1 MTNQASRVQR
11 SKLFLWLG
19 VLGIVV
25 AIVGFTKT
33 FFIPLFA
40 GTFSA
45 PPAIYIHGAFLFGW
59 VGFFASQ
66 SVWVQQSNLRRHK
79 QMGWLGGALVAGV
92 IVSTLVVATLAS
104 QRTATASGDLNLA
117 RAELF
122 VIMLEMT
129 VFGALVISAF
139 LLRRRSDMHK
149 RLMLLALIAS
159 LGPAWFRFRHYF
171 PPIDNAVFVY
181 SLLLADSLIIIA
193 AIIDLLRERRIHPV
207 YLVVGSAMIAI
218 HLIEV
223 FAFDTPLF
231 RAIANTLARPFI

>member
-1 MTNQASRVQR
+1 MTDHASRVQR

-25 AIVGFTKT
+25 AIIGFTKT
-33 FFIPLFA
+33 FFIPLFS

-59 VGFFASQ
+59 VGFFAAQ
-66 SVWVQQSNLRRHK
+66 SLWVQQARLRRHK
-79 QMGWLGGALVAGV
+79 QMGWIGGGLVAGV
-92 IVSTLVVATLAS
+92 ILSTLVVATLAS
-104 QRTATASGDLNLA
+104 QRTAAASGDISLA
-117 RAELF
+117 SAELF
-122 VIMLEMT
+122 VVMLEMA
-129 VFGALVISAF
+129 VFGALIISAF
-139 LLRRRSDMHK
+139 LLRRRPDFHK

-171 PPIDNAVFVY
+171 PPIDNPLFVY

-193 AIIDLLRERRIHPV
+193 AVIDLLRERRIHPV

-218 HLIEV
+218 HAIEV
-223 FAFDTPLF
+223 FAFDTPIF
-231 RAIANTLARPFI
+231 RTLSDTFARPFI

>member
-1 MTNQASRVQR
+1 MHTQGSRVQR

-19 VLGIVV
+19 VVGIVV

-59 VGFFASQ
+59 VGFFAAQ
-66 SVWVQQSNLRRHK
+66 SLWVHRANLRRHK
-79 QMGWLGGALVAGV
+79 QMGWLGAGLVAGV
-92 IVSTLVVATLAS
+92 IASTLVVATLAS
-104 QRTATASGDLNLA
+104 QRTAASGDLSLA
-117 RAELF
+117 SAELF
-122 VIMLEMT
+122 VVMLEMT
-129 VFGALVISAF
+129 VFGVLVISAF
-139 LLRRRSDMHK
+139 LLRRRADMHK

-171 PPIDNAVFVY
+171 PPIDNAIFVY
-181 SLLLADSLIIIA
+181 SLLLADSLIIMA
-193 AIIDLLRERRIHPV
+193 ALVDLLRERRIHPV
-207 YLVVGSAMIAI
+207 YLFAGSAMIAI

-231 RAIANTLARPFI
+231 RALANTFASPFI